1 VNDEKT
7 DDGFAERLQN
17 LIQAVEA
24 SGYAVLPR
32 TDQELLESVV
42 EAAARMLNSK
52 AASIALVDE
61 AAGELEFKVS
71 FDQTGGHSVIGMRF
85 PIDQGI
91 AGHVAMT
98 GQPMAISSVQQDER
112 FNQDFAESTGYVP
125 SAILAVPLLLREKVI
140 GVMEALDKN
149 DAPSFSLQDMDLLT
163 IFARQAAIAIDQAQ
177 LHNQLGL
184 ALTRGLLRLVEDDVD
199 DDVDPLREALLTVPP
214 ELPSDLQELA
224 ILLGDISAMG
234 SAERKACIQIL
245 EVFSKYSHR
254 KSRFL

>member
-1 VNDEKT
+1 MNDEKT

-98 GQPMAISSVQQDER
+98 GQPMAISSVM
-112 FNQDFAESTGYVP
+112 A
-125 SAILAVPLLLREKVI
+125 
-140 GVMEALDKN
+140 
-149 DAPSFSLQDMDLLT
+149 
-163 IFARQAAIAIDQAQ
+163 
-177 LHNQLGL
+177 
-184 ALTRGLLRLVEDDVD
+184 
-199 DDVDPLREALLTVPP
+199 
-214 ELPSDLQELA
+214 
-224 ILLGDISAMG
+224 
-234 SAERKACIQIL
+234 
-245 EVFSKYSHR
+245 FSKAWKLPILRGNTDS
-254 KSRFL
+254 SPSS

>member
-1 VNDEKT
+1 
-7 DDGFAERLQN
+7 
-17 LIQAVEA
+17 
-24 SGYAVLPR
+24 
-32 TDQELLESVV
+32 
-42 EAAARMLNSK
+42 
-52 AASIALVDE
+52 
-61 AAGELEFKVS
+61 
-71 FDQTGGHSVIGMRF
+71 
-85 PIDQGI
+85 
-91 AGHVAMT
+91 MT
-98 GQPMAISSVQQDER
+98 GQPMTISSVQQDER

-184 ALTRGLLRLVEDDVD
+184 ALTRGLLRLVEADVD
-199 DDVDPLREALLTVPP
+199 DESDPLTEALSTVPA

-245 EVFSKYSHR
+245 EVFSHYSHR